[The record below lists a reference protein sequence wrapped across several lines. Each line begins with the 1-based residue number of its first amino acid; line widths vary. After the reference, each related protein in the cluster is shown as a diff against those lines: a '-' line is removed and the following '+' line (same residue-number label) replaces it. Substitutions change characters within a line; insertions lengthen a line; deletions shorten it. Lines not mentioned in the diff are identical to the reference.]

1 MLTAS
6 TVRTWQRVHKWTSL
20 VCTAFLLMLCVTG
33 LPLIFHHEIDHL
45 LGAAEPP
52 AMPAGTPHAPLDS
65 IVETG
70 LRLHPDQV
78 VQFLIWDDEE
88 PDLVYLSMA
97 DSYAAPPADNR
108 LLVLDARTA
117 ELLDAPDTQSGF
129 LYVML
134 TLHVDMFAGLP
145 GQLFFGFM
153 GLLFLVPSVSRVVA
167 VSPFL
172 PRLYFG
178 SGRAHR
184 SRPPT

>member
-6 TVRTWQRVHKWTSL
+6 TVRTWQRFHKWTSL

-78 VQFLIWDDEE
+78 VPFLIWDDEE
-88 PDLVYLSMA
+88 PDLVYLRMA
-97 DSYAAPPADNR
+97 DSYAAPPADHR
-108 LLVLDARTA
+108 P
-117 ELLDAPDTQSGF
+117 EE
-129 LYVML
+129 
-134 TLHVDMFAGLP
+134 
-145 GQLFFGFM
+145 
-153 GLLFLVPSVSRVVA
+153 RVQGKSVA
-167 VSPFL
+167 VRVDL
-172 PRLYFG
+172 G
-178 SGRAHR
+178 
-184 SRPPT
+184 